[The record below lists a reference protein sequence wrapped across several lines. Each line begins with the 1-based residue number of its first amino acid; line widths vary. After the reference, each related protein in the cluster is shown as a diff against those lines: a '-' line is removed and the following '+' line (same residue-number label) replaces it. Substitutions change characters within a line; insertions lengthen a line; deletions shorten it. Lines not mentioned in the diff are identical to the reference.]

1 MFKILAVFCNSKKVY
16 LFSKDY
22 LFSSLN
28 GSDFNLEL
36 KKLSFSFPVKNFN
49 EKILDFKISNV
60 KKNCYIAVFKYKE
73 KNKINFCLGIS
84 SDLSNWFF
92 KEKISFLDQ
101 MGIIVSSYKVK
112 KNYLM
117 FFGENN
123 IFIASS
129 PNLEKW
135 NTSPIPVL
143 SPRKIRFDNQ
153 QISISNTIT
162 TEKGIFLAY
171 LPKTKK
177 NNVNIFG
184 VGMALLDRKNP
195 DQVLWRSNEP
205 LWSQEITWPDKEI
218 TSIGIVNFKNKLI
231 SYWSIP
237 NEGIFVVNC
246 SFHLQN
252 LSKPL
257 PVLEKYENNP
267 LIAPK
272 SENLWEA
279 FTTFNPTACYEDGK
293 VHIIYRA
300 QGHDYVSSFGYASSN
315 DGVSI
320 SERLD
325 KPIYTPKE
333 WFEQISLDNKK
344 KPNLSYVSGGGYGG
358 CEDPR
363 ITRIE
368 DRLYMIYV
376 VFDGQSPPR
385 LALTSIAVDDFLNQK
400 WIWEKPIL
408 ISKPGVVDKS
418 GCLFPEKINNKYV
431 VLHRIFPNILI
442 DFVDSLDFNENN
454 WLKGEFQI
462 KIRENMWDSRKIG
475 AGAPPLKT
483 KDGWLL
489 IYYAVDDRDDS
500 QYKIGAMLL
509 DLNDPT
515 KVLYRTDEP
524 ILEPNLWYENE
535 GFKAGVAY
543 PCGAVIIKDTL
554 FVYYGGADTV
564 VCVATANLD
573 SFLEQLKT
581 THTPHLLKAKVGK
594 INLNN
599 NVQT

>member
-1 MFKILAVFCNSKKVY
+1 MLSVFCDSKKVY

-22 LFSSLN
+22 LFISTN
-28 GSDFNLEL
+28 GTDFSPNPQ
-36 KKLSFSFPVKNFN
+36 KLSFNFPFEKFDQ
-49 EKILDFKISNV
+49 KILEFKIS
-60 KKNCYIAVFKYKE
+60 KIKTHSYIAVFKYE
-73 KNKINFCLGIS
+73 SHGKINFCLGVS
-84 SDLSNWFF
+84 GNLFDWFF

-101 MGIIVSSYKVK
+101 SGIVVSSYKLK
-112 KNYLM
+112 NNYLM

-123 IFIASS
+123 IYLAHSTDL
-129 PNLEKW
+129 NNW
-135 NTSPIPVL
+135 TTSPIPVL
-143 SPRKIRFDNQ
+143 SPRKNKFDNQ
-153 QISISNTIT
+153 QIIVSNIVTYN
-162 TEKGIFLAY
+162 KGIFLAY
-171 LPKTKK
+171 LSKNQK
-177 NNVNIFG
+177 NNYS
-184 VGMALLDRKNP
+184 VGLALLDNKSPNN
-195 DQVLWRSNEP
+195 VLWRSNEY
-205 LWSQEITWPDKEI
+205 LWSQEITWPDIKI
-218 TSIGIVNFKNKLI
+218 SPIGIINFKNKLI

-237 NEGIFVVNC
+237 NEGVFSVNC
-246 SFHLQN
+246 SFHRQD
-252 LSKPL
+252 L
-257 PVLEKYENNP
+257 PKIYPSLEKHENNP
-267 LIAPK
+267 LISPK
-272 SENLWEA
+272 SENAWEA
-279 FTTFNPTACYEDGK
+279 FTTFNPTACYEDDK

-300 QGHDYVSSFGYASSN
+300 QGHDYVSSFGYASST
-315 DGVSI
+315 DGI
-320 SERLD
+320 NITERLE
-325 KPIYTPKE
+325 KPIYTPQE
-333 WFEQISLDNKK
+333 WFEKISLGNKK
-344 KPNLSYVSGGGYGG
+344 RPNLCYVSGGGYGG

-363 ITRIE
+363 ITKIG

-376 VFDGQSPPR
+376 VFDGQTPPR
-385 LALTSIAVDDFLNQK
+385 LALTSISVDDFLNQK

-418 GCLFPEKINNKYV
+418 GCLFPEKINGKYV

-442 DFVDSLDFNENN
+442 DFVDNLDFKEGN

-462 KIRENMWDSRKIG
+462 KIRDNMWDSRKIG

-573 SFLEQLKT
+573 TFLEQLKT
-581 THTPHLLKAKVGK
+581 THTPHLLKTKVSK
-594 INLNN
+594 INLE
-599 NVQT
+599 NV